1 MQKLH
6 QDPRQ
11 YEVRH
16 GKWINKCPSTP
27 KVNADPTE
35 VSQTYSVN
43 INGTEVG
50 HCLGKEN
57 ILLQQ
62 EARAICIYIWLCT
75 HHREKHAT
83 KTHAS
88 LHHKI
93 LEPRCLGKIQRHL
106 GVRQCWMRMEEK
118 YFARTVLLWFCFI
131 FIPTQK
137 STLHTTNGQTAAL
150 HPYNIKGIKKR
161 KRSKRGREQ

>member
-1 MQKLH
+1 MPYDDHLYDFDLKVQKLH

-11 YEVRH
+11 YKVCH

-27 KVNADPTE
+27 TVNADPTE

-62 EARAICIYIWLCT
+62 EARAICIYI
-75 HHREKHAT
+75 
-83 KTHAS
+83 
-88 LHHKI
+88 
-93 LEPRCLGKIQRHL
+93 
-106 GVRQCWMRMEEK
+106 
-118 YFARTVLLWFCFI
+118 
-131 FIPTQK
+131 
-137 STLHTTNGQTAAL
+137 
-150 HPYNIKGIKKR
+150 
-161 KRSKRGREQ
+161 